1 MLWLLRTKNFR
12 QQLNEQQVMKRRL
25 MRALREIIRI
35 TDSNE
40 PYQKKD
46 NESLYKSQ
54 PSWNSL
60 NKLSSSN

>member
-40 PYQKKD
+40 PYQKED
-46 NESLYKSQ
+46 NESLSKSQ
-54 PSWNSL
+54 LSWNSL

>member
-12 QQLNEQQVMKRRL
+12 QQLNERQVMKRRL

-54 PSWNSL
+54 LSWNSL

>member
-1 MLWLLRTKNFR
+1 
-12 QQLNEQQVMKRRL
+12 

-40 PYQKKD
+40 PYQKED
-46 NESLYKSQ
+46 NESLSKSQ
-54 PSWNSL
+54 LSWNSL

>member
-12 QQLNEQQVMKRRL
+12 QQLNEQQVMKRRF

-40 PYQKKD
+40 PYQKED
-46 NESLYKSQ
+46 NESLSKSQ
-54 PSWNSL
+54 LSWNSL

>member
-1 MLWLLRTKNFR
+1 VLWLLRTKNFR

-40 PYQKKD
+40 PYQKED
-46 NESLYKSQ
+46 NESLSKSQ
-54 PSWNSL
+54 LSWNSL

>member
-1 MLWLLRTKNFR
+1 MLWLLRTKDFR

-25 MRALREIIRI
+25 MRALREVIRI

-54 PSWNSL
+54 LSWNSL